1 MKTIKHTLLALVLV
15 VLASC
20 SANTY
25 DEIAV
30 VTATPTY
37 ELNIKPIMSAN
48 CTSCHSSDGGQGPF
62 LENYEQVKSAVEN
75 DGLLGEIA
83 APQGQGMPENQR
95 MPQSKIDAINTWA
108 NNGFP
113 N

>member
-1 MKTIKHTLLALVLV
+1 MKTIKRTLLALVLV
-15 VLASC
+15 AMASC

-30 VTATPTY
+30 ETTTPTY
-37 ELNIKPIMSAN
+37 ELNIKPIMNSN
-48 CTSCHSSDGGQGPF
+48 CISCHSSDGGQGPF

-75 DGLLGEIA
+75 NGLLSTIA
-83 APQGQGMPENQR
+83 APQGQGMPQNQR